1 MLSAL
6 NLRMPTGHLY
16 DRRHLSLRG
25 IDLQHIYGDH
35 GSLRGVCQHRVTRG
49 CGLLNL
55 NVHMVSTVSKHP
67 SNIVRDIMPKVLH
80 ELLPLHVRFQTTYA
94 PCTEITRQM
103 RQSSIAH
110 DRSPSLSHHG
120 GVPLERQPSFTTQV
134 FVNAIPICGAL
145 RRYSERTML

>member
-35 GSLRGVCQHRVTRG
+35 GSLRGVCQHRVTRS

-55 NVHMVSTVSKHP
+55 NVHIVSTVSKHP
-67 SNIVRDIMPKVLH
+67 FNIVRDIMPKVLH

-110 DRSPSLSHHG
+110 DRSPSPFSSWRRSSRAATIFHNVSIRECHSHLWRSP
-120 GVPLERQPSFTTQV
+120 PL
-134 FVNAIPICGAL
+134 
-145 RRYSERTML
+145 